1 MKTEHQK
8 WEIKPEAG
16 WFDFN
21 FRELFQYKDLLFRL
35 VRKDFLSSYQQTVL
49 GPFWTLF
56 QPILTVFVY
65 ILVFDQ
71 VIGISTEGL
80 PAFPYY
86 LAGIILWN
94 LFSDLFSSVSY
105 TFTEHAEIFEKIYFP
120 RLIAPLSG
128 TLLNLIR
135 FGMQLLLLFIVLI
148 YYYSTGAITFH
159 ADKFLLFIPAILIV
173 TGIAFGAGLIFAVL
187 TTKYRDFFSLMHL
200 IMRLLMFVCPIF
212 YTLALVPEKIRWI
225 VNINPMSAQFE
236 LFRYSFLG
244 VGYVTSGGF
253 LYSFIAMLLILSFG
267 ILLFNKYGDKLLDV
281 V

>member
-1 MKTEHQK
+1 MKSEEHK
-8 WEIKPEAG
+8 WLIKPESG
-16 WFDFN
+16 WLDFN
-21 FRELFQYKDLLFRL
+21 FRELLCYKDLLFRL

-94 LFSDLFSSVSY
+94 LFSDIFSATSY
-105 TFTEHAEIFEKIYFP
+105 TFTEHAEVFEKIYFP

-128 TLLNLIR
+128 TILNLLR
-135 FGMQLLLLFIVLI
+135 FSMQLLLLFFVLI
-148 YYYSTGAITFH
+148 YYYITGGIAFH
-159 ADKFLLFIPAILIV
+159 PGSFLFFIPAIFIV
-173 TGIAFGAGLIFAVL
+173 TGIAFGSGLIFAVL

-200 IMRLLMFVCPIF
+200 IIRLLMFVCPIF
-212 YTLALVPEKIRWI
+212 YSMALVPAKLRWI
-225 VNINPMSAQFE
+225 VAINPLSSQFE
-236 LFRYSFLG
+236 LFRYSFFG
-244 VGYVTSGGF
+244 IGYATAGGF
-253 LYSFIAMLLILSFG
+253 IYSFVAMLLILSSG
-267 ILLFNKYGDKLLDV
+267 VLLFNKYSDKIMDV